1 MTGGLGSLRFDRG
14 TMTGGLNSCLG
25 STEMTGGPGRW
36 LDINLMTGGLGSWPE
51 FTFVTGGP
59 GKWLINILMTGGL
72 DQTSCDRGTL
82 TFLMGRLQ
90 FLMKFTESRK
100 PISNWLQNEHANKT
114 LSLLQATQMPFN
126 HPIFWL
132 VSTWILFQ
140 CCNIQTSRASSNNE
154 HIPVSVTY
162 FACVVGP
169 PFVFQR
175 CNTRNEVRS
184 LHKPVWAVL
193 QYLAP
198 YLLVSLGSL
207 LPMTSCTQADDRGT
221 WCYLS
226 NGYLNM
232 LCQLNELYSEQSFK
246 PLYLSEPG
254 CQGAVEGWNANVTG
268 GLGHCSCLLNNGCP
282 EWHYSLI

>member
-126 HPIFWL
+126 HPIF
-132 VSTWILFQ
+132 
-140 CCNIQTSRASSNNE
+140 
-154 HIPVSVTY
+154 
-162 FACVVGP
+162 
-169 PFVFQR
+169 
-175 CNTRNEVRS
+175 
-184 LHKPVWAVL
+184 
-193 QYLAP
+193 
-198 YLLVSLGSL
+198 
-207 LPMTSCTQADDRGT
+207 
-221 WCYLS
+221 
-226 NGYLNM
+226 
-232 LCQLNELYSEQSFK
+232 
-246 PLYLSEPG
+246 
-254 CQGAVEGWNANVTG
+254 
-268 GLGHCSCLLNNGCP
+268 
-282 EWHYSLI
+282 